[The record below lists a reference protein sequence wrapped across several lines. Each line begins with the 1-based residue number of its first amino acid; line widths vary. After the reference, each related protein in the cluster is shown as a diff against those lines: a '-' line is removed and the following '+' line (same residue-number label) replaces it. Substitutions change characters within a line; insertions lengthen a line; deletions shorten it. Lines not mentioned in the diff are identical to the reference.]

1 MSNLAALRAQIV
13 AELERHRGTSTR
25 CGDEYK
31 NPVRKGYDLGLT
43 KALDMIDQE
52 QK

>member
-1 MSNLAALRAQIV
+1 MSDLATLRAQIA

-25 CGDEYK
+25 CGDDYK
-31 NPVRKGYDLGLT
+31 NPVRKGYDLGLS
-43 KALDMIDQE
+43 KALDLIDQE